1 MEFTASQIASLVNGT
16 VEGNGDTVV
25 NTLAK
30 IEEGHPGAISFL
42 SNPRYEKYIYDTQS
56 SVVLVRRDFEAQH
69 KVNATLIRVDDP
81 YATVAQ
87 LLRMV
92 SEMLTPRKE
101 GIEQPSFIASDV
113 ELPSGLYVGAF
124 AYVGTGVKLG
134 RNVKIYPQAYVGDGV
149 TIGDNTVIYA
159 GVKIYHGCVIGA
171 NCVIHSGVVVGG
183 DGFGFAPVGG
193 HYEKI
198 PQIGNVVIADNVE
211 VGANT
216 TIDRATMGSTR
227 IENGVKLDNLIQV
240 AHNCVVGHDTVI
252 AAQAGIAGSAKVGAN
267 CMIGGQVGVA
277 GHMTVGDNVEV
288 AAQSG
293 LAKSVADGSRLFG
306 SPAEDIRVFLR
317 RQVDIKGIPALE
329 KKVRALQEQLKQLT
343 EQ

>member
-1 MEFTASQIASLVNGT
+1 MEFTASQIAALVNGT
-16 VEGNGDTVV
+16 VDGNGNAVV
-25 NTLAK
+25 STLAK
-30 IEEGHPGAISFL
+30 IEEGQPGAISFL
-42 SNPRYEKYIYDTQS
+42 SNPRYEKYIYDTAS

-69 KVNATLIRVDDP
+69 PVSATLIRVDDP

-101 GIEQPSFIASDV
+101 GIEQPSFIASGV
-113 ELPSGLYVGAF
+113 ELPEGLYVGAF
-124 AYVGTGVKLG
+124 AYIGSGVKLG
-134 RNVKIYPQAYVGDGV
+134 RNVKIYPQAYIGDGV
-149 TIGDNTVIYA
+149 TIGDNTVVYP

-171 NCVIHSGVVVGG
+171 GCVLHSGVVVGG
-183 DGFGFAPVGG
+183 DGFGFAPVDG

-216 TIDRATMGSTR
+216 TIDRATMGSTH
-227 IENGVKLDNLIQV
+227 IEKGVKLDNLIQV
-240 AHNCVVGHDTVI
+240 AHNCVIGHDTVI
-252 AAQAGIAGSAKVGAN
+252 AAQAGVAGSAKVGAN

-293 LAKSVADGSRLFG
+293 LAKSVPDGARLFG

-329 KKVRALQEQLKQLT
+329 KKVRALQEQLKNL
-343 EQ
+343 EK